1 MSYKIFTL
9 LPIVVLLSACATG
22 IIATDKGAFMASK
35 TSSGGAFGN
44 PQSLLAELYEEANQ
58 HCSKSNQAV
67 ETTSTTVENGIVML
81 RTARASLN
89 FRCVAK

>member
-1 MSYKIFTL
+1 
-9 LPIVVLLSACATG
+9 
-22 IIATDKGAFMASK
+22 MASK

-58 HCSKSNQAV
+58 HCLQSKKAV
-67 ETTSTTVENGIVML
+67 ETISTTVENGIVML

-89 FRCVAK
+89 FRCISK